1 MYNKEQILTETDFI
15 VQQIQDLDTVK
26 DYQQVERQIHQN
38 DQIESKMQELKKN
51 QKQSVNLHNYGK
63 MNALK
68 QSEDKISD
76 IESIINT
83 MPIVEEFR
91 SLQYDANDLLQI
103 MISTMEDEL
112 NQLNDSTN
120 TQK

>member
-1 MYNKEQILTETDFI
+1 M
-15 VQQIQDLDTVK
+15 
-26 DYQQVERQIHQN
+26 
-38 DQIESKMQELKKN
+38 
-51 QKQSVNLHNYGK
+51 NLHNYGK

-120 TQK
+120 NQK

>member
-51 QKQSVNLHNYGK
+51 QKHVGY
-63 MNALK
+63 
-68 QSEDKISD
+68 
-76 IESIINT
+76 
-83 MPIVEEFR
+83 F
-91 SLQYDANDLLQI
+91 
-103 MISTMEDEL
+103 
-112 NQLNDSTN
+112 
-120 TQK
+120 